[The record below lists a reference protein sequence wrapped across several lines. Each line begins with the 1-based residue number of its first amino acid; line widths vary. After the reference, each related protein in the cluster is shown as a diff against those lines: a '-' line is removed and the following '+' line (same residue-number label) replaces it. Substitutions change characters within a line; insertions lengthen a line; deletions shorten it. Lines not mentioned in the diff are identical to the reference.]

1 MSQNKQVLRADAVLD
16 EHAAKVQ
23 RIRKLKNAGNF
34 ALNIPILL
42 IILVPL
48 IYTLSISLV
57 PSDQVYRTLLLPHAI
72 QFGNYIN
79 AFTNPSYN
87 FLMYIRNSFI
97 VSLSVMLCQ
106 MITCSMAAF
115 AFVFLKFRGQKIL
128 FLAVLATMMVPGE
141 ATIIANYLTVARW
154 GWTNS
159 LHVLIVPYMTSAM
172 GIFLMR
178 QNFMTFPKEL
188 KEASTL
194 DGCSDMRFLL
204 TIAVPLAR
212 PALGALGAYV
222 FLNTWNQYMWPLLTT
237 DSDAFRTVQVGISML
252 YDIDAQSMGLMMA
265 GVIIVIVPS
274 LSIFVFMN
282 KQLINGLMA
291 GAVKG

>member
-1 MSQNKQVLRADAVLD
+1 MRS
-16 EHAAKVQ
+16 
-23 RIRKLKNAGNF
+23 
-34 ALNIPILL
+34 
-42 IILVPL
+42 
-48 IYTLSISLV
+48 S
-57 PSDQVYRTLLLPHAI
+57 LLLPHSI
-72 QFGNYIN
+72 QFDNYVN

-87 FLMYIRNSFI
+87 FVRYILNSFI
-97 VSLSVMLCQ
+97 VSTSVMLCQ
-106 MITCSMAAF
+106 MVTCSMAAF
-115 AFVFLKFRGQKIL
+115 AFVFLEFRGKKIL
-128 FLAVLATMMVPGE
+128 FMAVLATMMVPGE
-141 ATIIANYLTVARW
+141 ATIIANYLTVAGW

-172 GIFLMR
+172 GIFLLR
-178 QNFMTFPKEL
+178 QSYMTFPREL
-188 KEASTL
+188 KEASTI
-194 DGCSDMRFLL
+194 DGCSNWRFLL
-204 TIAVPLAR
+204 QIAVPLSR

-237 DSDAFRTVQVGISML
+237 DSDTYRTVQVGISML

>member
-1 MSQNKQVLRADAVLD
+1 Q
-16 EHAAKVQ
+16 
-23 RIRKLKNAGNF
+23 LKNTGNF
-34 ALNIPILL
+34 LLNIPILL

-57 PSDQVYRTLLLPHAI
+57 NNDEVYRTLLFPHSI

-79 AFTNPSYN
+79 AFTNPSYS
-87 FLMYIRNSFI
+87 FLKYIRNSFI

-115 AFVFLKFRGQKIL
+115 AFVFLDFKASKVL
-128 FLAVLATMMVPGE
+128 FLMVLATMMVPGE

-188 KEASTL
+188 KEASSL
-194 DGCSDMRFLL
+194 DGCSNWRFLL

-274 LSIFVFMN
+274 LSIFIFMN